1 MTDLPNTP
9 PVVPIVETTAVQL
22 TRIEGVA
29 NLIAERVSDLRGR
42 VDGHDTRFG
51 HVDEKVDRHDSR
63 IQSLEEGAAAGEK
76 TAVALALALKEAKET
91 ADATARNELEK
102 ENRKADKSWSPIQRL
117 VLFAAGAMGLLQL
130 YQALV
135 PGNGN

>member
-1 MTDLPNTP
+1 MTDSIPSNP

-51 HVDEKVDRHDSR
+51 HIDEKVDRHDSR

-102 ENRKADKSWSPIQRL
+102 ENRKADTAWSPIQRL
-117 VLFAAGAMGLLQL
+117 VLFAAGAMGLFQL
-130 YQALV
+130 YQTFI
-135 PGNGN
+135 PGTK